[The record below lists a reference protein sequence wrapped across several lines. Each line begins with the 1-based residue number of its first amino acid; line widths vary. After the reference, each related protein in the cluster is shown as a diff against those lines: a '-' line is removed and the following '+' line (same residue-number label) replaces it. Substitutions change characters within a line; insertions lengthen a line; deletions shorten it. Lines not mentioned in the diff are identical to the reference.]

1 MPIALVPEDLAILA
15 VLLMG
20 VGVIILAKLGPNI
33 LINLLAQTTVLEI
46 FDITM
51 VELCAQAVG
60 GHVVILLPKIA
71 ILTISVVM
79 YMLVEDTIMS
89 AVVEV
94 VPLAVLGVLPRGV
107 LM

>member
-1 MPIALVPEDLAILA
+1 VGILA
-15 VLLMG
+15 ALLVLG
-20 VGVIILAKLGPNI
+20 VGVIILAKLASNI

-51 VELCAQAVG
+51 VLLCAQEVG

-71 ILTISVVM
+71 ILTIFVVM
-79 YMLVEDTIMS
+79 SMLVEDTIMS
-89 AVVEV
+89 AVGQV
-94 VPLAVLGVLPRGV
+94 VPLAVLAVLPRGV